1 MYQTEMKILRQKFEQ
16 VIDKLKEDFKGIR
29 TGRASS
35 GLVENIIVS
44 YYGQNTPLKQMA
56 NITTPDAALIQ
67 IQPWD
72 KNSLGDIELA
82 IRNSDLNLSPTND
95 GNVVRIS
102 LPPMTQE
109 RREELVRNISKKGEE
124 ARIAL
129 RNVRGETWEQ
139 IQKMQKSGSI
149 TEDDKYSAEEELNK
163 TINDY
168 NKIIETVLKEKETEI
183 KSI

>member
-1 MYQTEMKILRQKFEQ
+1 MKILRQKFEQ